1 MISYDFLLGSLLVI
15 SLQVWKNSKDVS
27 TSTQAWQWDKLVG
40 VCFTVR
46 MRSICWLVER
56 VFELAIP
63 SDSMSLIRMLPGY
76 KASACS
82 TRSRGHWRRDM
93 PLLVTSNWKNSKG
106 KGPNPATPWMR
117 HQDLQGE
124 GECLEVYCLLVRGG
138 VRLTL
143 MKQMWTAIPS
153 LGGFLTHPSQECF
166 AWVRSDPV
174 LSSLARMEALIFIGT
189 CPWSGEEK
197 QTSMF
202 SAPCLWS
209 SHILHK
215 DKEIKETEIIKQTLG
230 SWQLFESWKAVLR
243 QYSLLP
249 W

>member
-1 MISYDFLLGSLLVI
+1 M
-15 SLQVWKNSKDVS
+15 
-27 TSTQAWQWDKLVG
+27 
-40 VCFTVR
+40 
-46 MRSICWLVER
+46 VER

-93 PLLVTSNWKNSKG
+93 PLLVTSNWKNSKD

-230 SWQLFESWKAVLR
+230 S
-243 QYSLLP
+243 
-249 W
+249 